1 MRDHPATAGWFLS
14 GVLAVLEPHQS
25 IPNLEV
31 KQHGGDNTCGV
42 TCWKDSPMPKKRV
55 EHLSLPSVPAETQ
68 HLRCRRLLPR
78 QRGEP
83 VYGVWSGFEWDV
95 LPVGGEKSAYIVVF
109 SHQKSSCHEHEKD
122 L

>member
-55 EHLSLPSVPAETQ
+55 EHLSLPPVPAETQ
-68 HLRCRRLLPR
+68 HLRCRRLFPR
-78 QRGEP
+78 QEGEP

-95 LPVGGEKSAYIVVF
+95 LPVGGEKPAYIVVF
-109 SHQKSSCHEHEKD
+109 SHQKSSCHEYEKG